1 MVSHLLPYLEKFEEE
16 LSRESYLHS
25 SGQKDES
32 ESAKIYAEYPH
43 LFSREHITEA
53 FKKINTREGKLLYD
67 AFVGNFMGNELKEV
81 SDEMSSYESS
91 AEIDFEGRKLAFRQA
106 SNVLVNEPLREK
118 RKELYESLKPVKHK
132 LTAYEKDL
140 WEKCYALINQLSG
153 KSYLDYVS
161 FVKEVDYDA
170 FAEELKEFLVKTD
183 ALHKSQLEKNMAS
196 VGVKLEDA
204 MPYDYAFFARA
215 KPFDEFFKK
224 ENLVPFAKAFWRG
237 LGFDIDAQKNVVL
250 DVTEREKKVP
260 RAFCMPIKVPEE
272 VILVIKP
279 HGGQDDYQSFL
290 HESGHTEHF
299 ANTNP
304 KLSYELKH
312 MGAHSVSETYAFLI
326 EYLMADPLFLQNC
339 LKLPKKAA
347 KDFAEFIME
356 TKLQAFRRYAAKII
370 YELKLHRTDLTR
382 LDERFEKT
390 SGKYNDA
397 SEMYVDI
404 LTKATKIKYQP
415 EGYLLDV
422 DGGMY
427 SADYVR
433 AWIFEAMLRKKLLEK
448 FGKDWF
454 QKKEAGDFLKGM
466 WSWGSSGKSCEELAQ
481 MIGYGKLDISV
492 LTKDFVDFFLGSMP
506 HS

>member
-170 FAEELKEFLVKTD
+170 FAEEKENARYCTTDNECNYTNTIRKGPSQLWCCGIVYSERQGLEGLKEIGELYNS
-183 ALHKSQLEKNMAS
+183 KSCPETKAACDCQDFKYGEFKCIENKCAYVS
-196 VGVKLEDA
+196 N
-204 MPYDYAFFARA
+204 
-215 KPFDEFFKK
+215 FD
-224 ENLVPFAKAFWRG
+224 R
-237 LGFDIDAQKNVVL
+237 
-250 DVTEREKKVP
+250 P
-260 RAFCMPIKVPEE
+260 RMKDLWNKCGNGICESE
-272 VILVIKP
+272 
-279 HGGQDDYQSFL
+279 
-290 HESGHTEHF
+290 ESG
-299 ANTNP
+299 
-304 KLSYELKH
+304 Y
-312 MGAHSVSETYAFLI
+312 GC
-326 EYLMADPLFLQNC
+326 DPVF
-339 LKLPKKAA
+339 
-347 KDFAEFIME
+347 
-356 TKLQAFRRYAAKII
+356 
-370 YELKLHRTDLTR
+370 
-382 LDERFEKT
+382 
-390 SGKYNDA
+390 DA
-397 SEMYVDI
+397 SECDNHVYCPQDC
-404 LTKATKIKYQP
+404 
-415 EGYLLDV
+415 
-422 DGGMY
+422 
-427 SADYVR
+427 
-433 AWIFEAMLRKKLLEK
+433 
-448 FGKDWF
+448 
-454 QKKEAGDFLKGM
+454 
-466 WSWGSSGKSCEELAQ
+466 SS
-481 MIGYGKLDISV
+481 
-492 LTKDFVDFFLGSMP
+492 
-506 HS
+506 

>member
-1 MVSHLLPYLEKFEEE
+1 MVSHLLPDLEKFEEE
-16 LSRESYLHS
+16 LSREHYLHS

-32 ESAKIYAEYPH
+32 ESAKIYAKYPQ
-43 LFSREHITEA
+43 LFSKEHIKEA
-53 FKKINTREGKLLYD
+53 AKNMKTREGKLLYD
-67 AFVGNFMGNELKEV
+67 AFVGNFVGNELKEI
-81 SDEMSSYESS
+81 SDEMSSFESA
-91 AEIDFEGRKLAFRQA
+91 AEVEFEGKKLAFRQA
-106 SNVLVNEPLREK
+106 SSVLVNEPVREK
-118 RKELYESLKPVKHK
+118 RKKLYESLKPVKSK
-132 LTAYEKDL
+132 LTKYEKGL
-140 WEKCYALINQLSG
+140 WDECYKLIHDLSG

-161 FVKEVDYDA
+161 FIKEVDYDA
-170 FAEELKEFLVKTD
+170 LAKELKEFLVKTES
-183 ALHKSQLEKNMAS
+183 LHKSQLEKNMS
-196 VGVKLEDA
+196 TVGVKLEDT

-224 ENLVPFAKAFWRG
+224 ENLVPLAKSFWKG
-237 LGFDIDAQKNVVL
+237 LGFDIDKQKNVIL
-250 DVTEREKKVP
+250 DVEEREKKVP
-260 RAFCMPIKVPEE
+260 RAFCMPVKVPQE

-299 ANTNP
+299 ANTDS

-326 EYLMADPLFLQNC
+326 EYLMANPLFLQKC
-339 LKLPKKAA
+339 LNLPEKAA
-347 KDFAEFIME
+347 RDFSVFMME

-370 YELKLHRTDLTR
+370 YELKLHRNDLTK
-382 LDERFEKT
+382 LDARFENANGSYK
-390 SGKYNDA
+390 DA

-415 EGYLLDV
+415 EGFLLDV

-433 AWIFEAMLRKKLLEK
+433 AWIFESMVRKKLEEK
-448 FGKDWF
+448 FGTDWF
-454 QKKEAGDFLKGM
+454 QKKEAGVFLKGM
-466 WSWGSSGKSCEELAQ
+466 WKFGSSGKSCEELAQ

-492 LTKDFVDFFLGSMP
+492 LTKDFLDFFGKR
-506 HS
+506 